1 MKDLEK
7 VANALQLMSDMYYK
21 TTVNHVRVFLYI
33 AANNDKIIETRDL
46 PDALGMTQTTLNRT
60 MRSMADRSYI
70 HESGLKILRIQINP
84 QDERQRIVELTPKG
98 KQLALELERIIYG

>member
-1 MKDLEK
+1 
-7 VANALQLMSDMYYK
+7 
-21 TTVNHVRVFLYI
+21 
-33 AANNDKIIETRDL
+33 
-46 PDALGMTQTTLNRT
+46 